1 MSPSD
6 AFGQG
11 HDGNAGEGEALEQ
24 ARGVFLVAAEAIERL
39 GEDDVDLLAERDSHH
54 RLKAWTHQR
63 CARHRVV
70 RVLLRALPTFAL
82 RVLPADAELVD
93 DRRLALIV
101 RRVAGVDG
109 NLHGRRSE
117 HVSSSPH
124 SRSKISRAA

>member
-70 RVLLRALPTFAL
+70 RVLASDLPALLFRA
-82 RVLPADAELVD
+82 ADAELVS
-93 DRRLALIV
+93 DRCVSLVLGG
-101 RRVAGVDG
+101 VAGIHG
-109 NLHGRRSE
+109 NLH
-117 HVSSSPH
+117 
-124 SRSKISRAA
+124 SRSSELG